1 MRTSRFLV
9 LIVNVDSRTRPVKM
23 QMNCKNVM
31 KKFFVLKKMHT
42 FDQR

>member
-1 MRTSRFLV
+1 
-9 LIVNVDSRTRPVKM
+9 M

-42 FDQR
+42 LAYGNQIFNGNHYYKAVIYIYNH